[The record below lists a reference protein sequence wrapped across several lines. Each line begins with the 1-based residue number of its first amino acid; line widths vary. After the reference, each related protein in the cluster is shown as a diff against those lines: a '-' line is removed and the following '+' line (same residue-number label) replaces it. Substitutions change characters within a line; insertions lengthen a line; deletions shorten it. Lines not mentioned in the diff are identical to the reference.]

1 MRKIL
6 LDTYAW
12 IEYLE
17 GSEEGEEVKDFLEND
32 DKAEIY
38 TSIMTVAELSDAFH
52 RGDVDTELK
61 WEDILDFVQLNSSI
75 VKPDVKNMA
84 SAGSLK
90 VRRREEFE
98 DFGLIDAIILESSK
112 MAEAE
117 LMTGDP
123 HLEGETNAIS
133 LGR

>member
-17 GSEEGEEVKDFLEND
+17 GSEEGEKVKDFLEGD
-32 DKAEIY
+32 GKAELY
-38 TSIMTVAELSDAFH
+38 TSNLTIAELSDAFH

-61 WEDILDFVQLNSSI
+61 WGDILDFVQLNSSI
-75 VKPDVKNMA
+75 VEPNVKNMV

-112 MAEAE
+112 MVEAE

-123 HLEGETNAIS
+123 HLTGENNAIP